1 MFSEIIYI
9 NLTKQKKNL
18 KHLSI
23 SLILISGFIEKH
35 ALYQIF
41 WIHKQPLKHSLKT
54 IPQCPSNGWI
64 NYAKLFSKQRMTTFY
79 DFLEMQMWVPEYIN
93 IVVEDFVALFV
104 TMHTT

>member
-9 NLTKQKKNL
+9 NLTKQKKIFKAF
-18 KHLSI
+18 KHKPNTYKWFHRKKCI
-23 SLILISGFIEKH
+23 IPKNFNTQ
-35 ALYQIF
+35 ATP
-41 WIHKQPLKHSLKT
+41 KQLT